1 MFCSKCGVQFEE
13 KTNFCPNC
21 GVNLKCETQTQAK
34 KQMSINK
41 KALFLIAVAV
51 LTIGLVFLVAGNIG
65 VNSSPENVAIAAVE
79 SEYEID
85 IDKMIKVFPEF
96 TLRELA
102 DDYGLSFNASRDDIG
117 NEIKKDYRYISPE
130 EVHIIEAEVI
140 EEYSLEE
147 FLRYDDFYNDYMTD
161 TDFEGISDIAVVDVY
176 FTVGGEEERV
186 QLDCIKIK
194 GKWYLMRD

>member
-1 MFCSKCGVQFEE
+1 MFCSKCGVQFEQE
-13 KTNFCPNC
+13 TNFCPNC
-21 GVNLKCETQTQAK
+21 GVNLKSDTQSKAK
-34 KQMSINK
+34 KQISINK
-41 KALFLIAVAV
+41 KTLFLIVAAVA
-51 LTIGLVFLVAGNIG
+51 IGLVFLIAGNIG
-65 VNSSPENVAIAAVE
+65 VNSSPEKVAIAAVE

-102 DDYGLSFNASRDDIG
+102 DDYGLSFNASRNDIA
-117 NEIKKDYRYISPE
+117 NEIKKDYRYVSPE

-176 FTVGGEEERV
+176 FTVDGDEERV
-186 QLDCIKIK
+186 QVDCIKIK